1 MNAEPILLL
10 AVLIC
15 APGVAAYLVIRSY
28 QIGKRDFKCLTCGS
42 CCTYLAKLYPED
54 IKRLNDAGKTDY
66 MTWLGCIKLKNG
78 DFTSALAHYKKAA
91 ALFKGRSEPR
101 GEALTLLAL
110 SSLYYLQG
118 HTAQAERQHA
128 AALKFIRSH
137 GLHTHLETFT

>member
-78 DFTSALAHYKKAA
+78 DCMFLVRDGNAARCSVYEIRPRVCRQYPISNWFFGKRMADLRCRAFAGKKC
-91 ALFKGRSEPR
+91 
-101 GEALTLLAL
+101 
-110 SSLYYLQG
+110 
-118 HTAQAERQHA
+118 
-128 AALKFIRSH
+128 
-137 GLHTHLETFT
+137 